1 MHELGLVEDLIREVA
16 LQAKG
21 KGAKRVTK
29 IIVSMGGLEELTGES
44 FSFWFESLS
53 KGSPLE
59 GAELIIQTSDQE
71 GVYLKSIEMDG

>member
-29 IIVSMGGLEELTGES
+29 IIVSMGGLE
-44 FSFWFESLS
+44 
-53 KGSPLE
+53 
-59 GAELIIQTSDQE
+59 
-71 GVYLKSIEMDG
+71 